1 MPITFQIRRAYDR
14 GFPVGAAKTH
24 MSTRG
29 TFTVGEQHDEQC
41 KRQVMTAQFAP
52 LAGQEPMP
60 LLREARLL
68 SWNGT
73 VMSLTGIEEIADSN
87 LGRPQRLQQTWLAEP
102 EDYAELRRVEAL
114 LGRVVNRLRE
124 VGVAVD
130 MLPGGRMRI
139 AGERRPDDGELVESA

>member
-1 MPITFQIRRAYDR
+1 MTITFEIRRAYDR

-24 MSTRG
+24 IGTRG
-29 TFTVGEQHDEQC
+29 TFAVSELHDEQC
-41 KRQVMTAQFAP
+41 RRQVLTAQFTP
-52 LAGQEPMP
+52 LAGQEPVP

-73 VMSLTGIEEIADSN
+73 VMSLTGVEEIVDNN

-102 EDYAELRRVEAL
+102 EDYTELRRVEAL
-114 LGRVVNRLRE
+114 FGRAVNRLRE
-124 VGVAVD
+124 LGVAVD

-139 AGERRPDDGELVESA
+139 EGERRPDDGELVTA